1 MVGQEY
7 QKSVDDELKD
17 QAAMQ
22 TLWRKLMQ

>member
-7 QKSVDDELKD
+7 QQSVDHELKE

-22 TLWRKLMQ
+22 TLLRKLMQ